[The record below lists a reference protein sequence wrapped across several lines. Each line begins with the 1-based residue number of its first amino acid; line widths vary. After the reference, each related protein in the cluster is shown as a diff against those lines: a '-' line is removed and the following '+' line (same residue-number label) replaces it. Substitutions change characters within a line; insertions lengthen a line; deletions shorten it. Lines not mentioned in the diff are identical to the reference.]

1 MQYPKK
7 ITQRVRSP
15 DLRNTHVTFLMI
27 WTFSTTIFAAIL
39 SRFGFTDAAG
49 RIYARALYKARSI
62 ETPGAILPPLVAATS
77 LRALALIEKDN
88 SAAAQ
93 RVRDLLDLLEFIRD
107 DSTQEL
113 SFKSFMKPNFSLVPV
128 LASFYWLPIDDAS
141 RLLSRW
147 SALDRVIDP
156 ECFLTNEEIMD
167 IMSDQLQDDGSA
179 SSEVLQR
186 KIRAKIRELYAGREV
201 RL

>member
-1 MQYPKK
+1 
-7 ITQRVRSP
+7 VRSGGLGVP
-15 DLRNTHVTFLMI
+15 ARTDVTFLMI
-27 WTFSTTIFAAIL
+27 WTFLTTIFAAIL

-49 RIYARALYKARSI
+49 RIYTRVLYKVRSI

-77 LRALALIEKDN
+77 LRALALIEKEN

-93 RVRDLLDLLEFIRD
+93 RVSDLLDLLEFIRD
-107 DSTQEL
+107 DPTQEL
-113 SFKSFMKPNFSLVPV
+113 FFKLSMNPKFSLVPV

-147 SALDRVIDP
+147 SALYRVVEP
-156 ECFLTNEEIMD
+156 EFFLTNEEIMD
-167 IMSDQLQDDGSA
+167 VMSDCLQDEGSA
-179 SSEVLQR
+179 SSELLQR